1 MASTMTAL
9 SASSTSVA
17 SSSTSMTSSHP
28 WRHVSEE
35 CGVFTDILLDISS
48 GVLHLLVDHREDG
61 SWYLAWVLDLQESML
76 VTFSLLTCSTEV
88 EVLANTALVSHT

>member
-1 MASTMTAL
+1 MSMTAM
-9 SASSTSVA
+9 STSSTSMA

-35 CGVFTDILLDISS
+35 GGVFTDILLDVSS
-48 GVLHLLVDHREDG
+48 GVLHVLVDHREDG
-61 SWYLAWVLDLQESML
+61 SWCLAWVLDLQESML
-76 VTFSLLTCSTEV
+76 VTFFLLASSTEV